1 MKIKRLD
8 QTTINKIGAG
18 EVIQRP
24 FNVVKELIEN
34 SIDAHCS
41 SVIIS
46 IGKGGL
52 ESIVVTDDGCGI
64 SLEDLKVLGGRYTTS
79 KSIEGD
85 TYGYRGEALS
95 CMTYVGK
102 VTIISRTA
110 TSEIGYKVV
119 FQNGQIIENPIP
131 LACSIG
137 TTVIVNNL
145 FDKMLRKKS
154 MKETEE
160 YKKIISIIGD
170 YAIHKANIAFTLRK
184 AGTSVCEIKTEKHST
199 ILKNISKIFTTNI
212 SNNLQQYSYQ
222 CLEPPFQMICYLSN
236 STFQGK
242 KNKMIFFVNDR
253 FIEHIGL
260 KKVIERIY
268 DEYLPKVNYFVYLSI
283 NVNKERIDCNV
294 NPSKTAI
301 RLLEEEKLINQI
313 DKFLNSIII
322 EFSQTRSFPPSQIK
336 TQPIPNIQQEKYF
349 NRVDSTST
357 SLLSY
362 VDDDRKKVLQNTR
375 SQYSIGKSTC
385 NNEEIKIEN
394 NEEIK
399 SPFKIQRKK
408 ENEEEEENESNRN
421 VLKEESNETSTK
433 LPKQPESL
441 KHNTSLKKITKKEK
455 ENNKIH
461 IEVIKRRPNKFKED
475 FLPSLA
481 KLRNEFEKEN
491 VNIDM
496 IPILNES
503 TLVGMIDTSYG
514 IIQSSTTMFLIHI
527 PTIIQDLVYQQVI
540 YSFASFNVIEI
551 EPKLTIN
558 QLLDVTKLN
567 DEKQQFI
574 KNQLIQHRSLL
585 FEYFAITITENG
597 EITTLPDILPGYL
610 PTASAFPFFIS
621 LFSEIKWDDEI
632 SCLKEIAI
640 NIGKYYSILPTDM
653 SVIDLN
659 KMVEH
664 LLLPYIKTMLIPQQS
679 YENVVITHIADIA
692 KLYHVFERC

>member
-95 CMTYVGK
+95 CMTYVSK

-131 LACSIG
+131 LACSVG
-137 TTVIVNNL
+137 TTVIVDNL

-160 YKKIISIIGD
+160 YKKIISIIRD
-170 YAIHKANIAFTLRK
+170 YAIHKATIAFTLRK
-184 AGTSVCEIKTEKHST
+184 AGTSVCEIKTEKNST
-199 ILKNISKIFTTNI
+199 VLKNITKIFTTNI

-253 FIEHIGL
+253 YVEHIGL

-294 NPSKTAI
+294 NPSKTAV

-336 TQPIPNIQQEKYF
+336 TQPIPNIQQEKFF

-362 VDDDRKKVLQNTR
+362 INDDRKKVLQNTR
-375 SQYSIGKSTC
+375 SQYSTGKPNC
-385 NNEEIKIEN
+385 HNEEIKIEN
-394 NEEIK
+394 DEEIK

-408 ENEEEEENESNRN
+408 EEN
-421 VLKEESNETSTK
+421 NETSTK

-441 KHNTSLKKITKKEK
+441 KHNNSLKKVINKEK
-455 ENNKIH
+455 ENNKVH

-475 FLPSLA
+475 LLPSLK
-481 KLRNEFEKEN
+481 KLRDQFEKEN

-503 TLVGMIDTSYG
+503 TLIGMIDTSYG
-514 IIQSSTTMFLIHI
+514 LIQSSTTMFLIHI
-527 PTIIQDLVYQQVI
+527 PTIIQDLVYQQII
-540 YSFASFNVIEI
+540 YSFSSFNIVEI

-558 QLLDVTKLN
+558 QLLEVTELN
-567 DEKQQFI
+567 YEKQQSI
-574 KNQLIQHRSLL
+574 KSQLIQHRSLL
-585 FEYFAITITENG
+585 FQYFSITITENG
-597 EITTLPDILPGYL
+597 EITTLPDVLPGYL
-610 PTASAFPFFIS
+610 PTASALPFFIS

-640 NIGKYYSILPTDM
+640 NIGKYYSLLPTDI
-653 SVIDLN
+653 SIIDLN

-664 LLLPYIKTMLIPQQS
+664 LLLPYIKTTLIPQQS